1 MAKYGNI
8 HKDCKQGHIHHSIK
22 ESLYCNELELRKK
35 AGDIHGYETQKKF
48 ELVPK
53 FVNSQ
58 GENIRAVTYTPDFVI
73 YHDGYNEIVDV
84 KGSHKIKTQAFTLK
98 WKMLQYLLREKGR
111 YKFTIEV

>member
-1 MAKYGNI
+1 MNKYRN
-8 HKDCKQGHIHHSIK
+8 KKKTCKQSHFHGSIK
-22 ESLYCNELELRKK
+22 ESLFCDELELRLK
-35 AGDIHGYETQKKF
+35 AHDIHGYDVQKTF

-53 FVNSQ
+53 FINSEGQ
-58 GENIRAVTYTPDFVI
+58 NIRAITYTPDFVVQ
-73 YHDGYNEIVDV
+73 HDWYNEIVDV